1 MYNIVTKLQVNIV
14 SVTNLHTEREVLE
27 VRLKRKGLSRLF
39 AGFLALS
46 TAFTMQPSVLGG
58 IGVSSTVKAETSAVS
73 GISTSNADTFSW
85 DNANVY
91 FLLTDRFENG
101 DTSNDHAYGRGLDQ
115 NGNVLSYADT
125 SATFHGGDFA
135 GITDK
140 INEGYF
146 NDLGVNALWISAP
159 YEQIHGYVIGG
170 DGSESFAHYS
180 YHGYYVLDYTQTD
193 ANFGTKEEFQTL
205 VDTAHEHGIR
215 VVLDIVM
222 NHAGYNSIA
231 DMNEYGFGTLTSGW
245 QNAYYRTSGINN
257 TTYHGVID
265 YSSSASDWAKWWG
278 ADWIRCGLPGYTEG
292 GSDNRTMSLSG
303 LPDFIT
309 ESTKTV
315 GVPSILKTKWTKE
328 GRYNQEYSKLTSY
341 LSSHNMNMT
350 VTNCITYWLQSW
362 VREFGIDGFR
372 CDTAKHVDLASWST
386 LKKACVEALD
396 DWKTK
401 NPSKALDDEDFWM
414 TGEVWDHG
422 VYKDDYY
429 TTGGFDSLINFST
442 QGAGLL
448 AKERVASTYQ
458 GFADSIN
465 SDPDFNVLSYISS
478 HDSVLAR
485 GNSIYNGSAFLLCP
499 GAVQIFYGD
508 ETDRPVDSNAQA
520 NGQHNLRCDM
530 NWDSMNEETLAHWQ
544 KVGTFRNNHIS
555 VGAGQNA
562 SLTSD
567 NGVAFSRTYSN
578 TSKNISD
585 KIAAA
590 IGCTSNTDVTIDVS
604 SLWADGQ
611 YLVNAY
617 DYSCAIVKD
626 GNVTFN
632 SGANGTIL
640 IEEPDGKPLASVIGN
655 STFVGTEEV
664 TLSLTG
670 ADYAKVSVDG
680 GKKFIAYDGDT
691 FTIGEKAYNDDT
703 VKVIVEAANAKGTRT
718 AAFSFHKVAELEEP
732 PIVTQDPIVSG
743 DPLTEDIIYVKSDFV
758 PYVYAWKGTS
768 TALAGSWPGTK
779 MTEIEDGYYKLEL
792 DTTDNYNVVINDGSG
807 RQTKDIT
814 DLQGGVWITVNS
826 DLSYAI
832 DKTDSTAKDPVAYDD
847 VIYVQADS
855 APYVY
860 AWKGSNTAL
869 AGSWPGTK
877 MTETTDDGYYVLDL
891 NSTDEYNVVL
901 NNGSGSQTKDITGL
915 SGGTWIKLNNDMSY
929 SIVKQENASTAGSSG
944 SDSGS
949 GTTTGTKKNTFT
961 FQVSS
966 STGSAPY
973 LYVWDN
979 SENSYTGGFPG
990 TLMSEK
996 DGDYYV
1002 MTIQSDSDS
1011 LNCIVSYGNS
1021 TTQSG
1026 NITGITGTVTIEN
1039 KTSDYKSCTVTKSAP
1054 VESNFSK
1061 MKSTAKTIKN
1071 MPAENFTEAT
1081 YNAAYSYIAQADA
1094 LVALGEENADTDSVN
1109 ALLSDMLAAI
1119 ANLQVAAPVIHSV
1132 SAGAATISGT
1142 AAFDSTVVVT
1152 VNGTAYTTVAD
1163 DVTGE
1168 WSVDVASVAKNAAV
1182 TAAVT
1187 LGAYKTNSTSVIVK

>member
-1 MYNIVTKLQVNIV
+1 
-14 SVTNLHTEREVLE
+14 
-27 VRLKRKGLSRLF
+27 
-39 AGFLALS
+39 
-46 TAFTMQPSVLGG
+46 MQPSAFGG
-58 IGVSSTVKAETSAVS
+58 LVVSTTVKASSTTASSTSA
-73 GISTSNADTFSW
+73 SNADTFSW

-101 DTSNDHAYGRGLDQ
+101 DTSNDHSYNRGLDQ
-115 NGNVLSYADT
+115 NGNVISYADT

-140 INEGYF
+140 IEEGYF
-146 NDLGVNALWISAP
+146 DDLGVNALWISAP

-215 VVLDIVM
+215 IVLDIVM
-222 NHAGYNSIA
+222 NHAGYNTIQ

-245 QNAYYRTSGINN
+245 QDAYYRSSGINN
-257 TTYHGVID
+257 ATYHGAID
-265 YSSSASDWAKWWG
+265 YSSSASDWSKWWG

-309 ESTKTV
+309 ESSKTV
-315 GVPSILKTKWTKE
+315 GIPQILKTKWTQE
-328 GRYNQEYSKLTSY
+328 GRYNTEYSKLTSY
-341 LSSHNMNMT
+341 LSSHNMKMT
-350 VTNCITYWLQSW
+350 VTNCISYWLQSW

-372 CDTAKHVDLASWST
+372 CDTAKHVDLASWAT
-386 LKKACVEALD
+386 LKNACVEALD
-396 DWKTK
+396 DWKAK
-401 NPSKALDDEDFWM
+401 NPDKALDEEDFWM

-429 TTGGFDSLINFST
+429 TSGGFDSLINFST
-442 QGAGLL
+442 QGGGLL
-448 AKERVASTYQ
+448 AKERVADTYQ

-530 NWDSMNEETLAHWQ
+530 NWDDMNEETLAHWQ
-544 KVGTFRNNHIS
+544 KVGTFRNNHIA

-562 SLTSD
+562 SLTSND
-567 NGVAFSRTYSN
+567 GVAFSRIYAD

-585 KIAAA
+585 KIAAV
-590 IGCTSNTDVTIDVS
+590 IGCTSNTEVTVDVS

-617 DYSCAIVKD
+617 DYSCAVVTN

-680 GKKFIAYDGDT
+680 GKKFLAHDGDT
-691 FTIGEKAYNDDT
+691 FTIGEKAYNDDV
-703 VKVIVEAANAKGTRT
+703 VKVTVEATNANGTRT
-718 AAFSFHKVAELEEP
+718 AVFSFHKVAEIVEP
-732 PIVTQDPIVSG
+732 PVVSEDPTVPVVK
-743 DPLTEDIIYVKSDFV
+743 DVIYVKSDFV
-758 PYVYAWKGTS
+758 PYVYAWKGSS

-779 MTEIEDGYYKLEL
+779 MTETSDDGYYKLEL
-792 DTTDNYNVVINDGSG
+792 NSSDNYNVVIHNGSG

-814 DLQGGVWITVNS
+814 DLSGGTWITVNN
-826 DLSYAI
+826 DMSYTI
-832 DKTDSTAKDPVAYDD
+832 DKTDSVIQPVTYED
-847 VIYVQADS
+847 VVYVQADS

-877 MTETTDDGYYVLDL
+877 MTETTEDGYYVLDL
-891 NSTDEYNVVL
+891 NSTDEYSVVL
-901 NNGSGSQTKDITGL
+901 NNGSGRQTKDITGL

-929 SIVKQENASTAGSSG
+929 SIIKQENGNTQGG
-944 SDSGS
+944 SGS
-949 GTTTGTKKNTFT
+949 GTSTSTKKNTFT

-966 STGSAPY
+966 ATGSAPY
-973 LYVWDN
+973 LYIWDN

-996 DGDYYV
+996 EGDYYL

-1026 NITGITGTVTIEN
+1026 NITGITGTITIEN
-1039 KTSDYKSCTVTKSAP
+1039 ETSDYKSCKVTKTAP

-1061 MKSTAKTIKN
+1061 MKAAAKTIKN

-1081 YNAAYSYIAQADA
+1081 YQAAYAYIAQADA
-1094 LVALGEENADTDSVN
+1094 LVALGEDAADTDSVN
-1109 ALLSDMLAAI
+1109 ALLADMTAAMSY
-1119 ANLQVAAPVIHSV
+1119 LQVSAPVINSV
-1132 SAGAATISGT
+1132 SAGATTISGT
-1142 AAFDSTVVVT
+1142 AAYESSIVVT
-1152 VNGTAYTTVAD
+1152 VNGTAYTASAD
-1163 DVTGE
+1163 DITGE
-1168 WSVDVASVAKNAAV
+1168 WSVKVPAITKNATIKA
-1182 TAAVT
+1182 TAA
-1187 LGAYKTNSTSVIVK
+1187 LGTYKSNSTSVTAK